1 MTPDTSRFAPNFTG
15 KPRIYAHRGSSLR
28 APENTMKAFA
38 LGLDEGADGVE
49 LDVRRCASGEIVV
62 AHDHNMQRTAGVP
75 ARVAELA
82 FEKLKE
88 LDVGSGERVP
98 KLDDVIDLAAVRAAL
113 LNVEIK
119 ADDDDMLRLV
129 KSVAHVLTRRSKK
142 DRELVLV
149 SSFHPFVCGAMRFLH
164 PEVPV
169 GFLFED
175 DLQGRALAML
185 APRVANAAAVHPNH
199 ALVTERAMSGWRKR
213 RHLVNVW
220 TVDEP
225 ETARRLSALHV
236 DGLITNDVPKIREAL
251 LNP

>member
-1 MTPDTSRFAPNFTG
+1 MQKTRFAPSFTG

-38 LGLDEGADGVE
+38 LGLDEGADGLE

-62 AHDHNMQRTAGVP
+62 AHDRDMQRTAGV
-75 ARVAELA
+75 AKRVADLA
-82 FEKLKE
+82 FEQLKVF
-88 LDVGSGERVP
+88 DVGSGEHVP
-98 KLDDVIDLAAVRAAL
+98 KLDDVIDLAASRSAL

-119 ADDDDMLRLV
+119 ADDDNMLRLS
-129 KSVAHVLTRRSKK
+129 KSVAHVLTRRAKK
-142 DRELVLV
+142 DRELVLL
-149 SSFHPFVCGAMRFLH
+149 STFHPFVCGAMRVLQ

-175 DLQGRALAML
+175 DLQGKALGTL
-185 APRVANAAAVHPNH
+185 APLVTGSVAVHPNH
-199 ALVTERAMSGWRKR
+199 TLVTERSMSAWRKR
-213 RHLVNVW
+213 RFLVNVW
-220 TVDEP
+220 TVDDVQE
-225 ETARRLSALHV
+225 ARRLNALNV